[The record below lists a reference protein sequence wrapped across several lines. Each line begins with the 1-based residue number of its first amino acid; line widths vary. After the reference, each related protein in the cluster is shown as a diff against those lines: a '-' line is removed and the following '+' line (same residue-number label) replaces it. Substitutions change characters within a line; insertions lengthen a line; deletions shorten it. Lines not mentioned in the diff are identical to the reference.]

1 MPRATSP
8 TGAPRQ
14 VHLEVAGPDRDR
26 RTYDPLGAFET
37 ILEHSPLRVIIFDR
51 DLVVREVSR
60 PAAELAQMAREEL
73 RGQTLRT
80 DFVRAVGCDAAQGYY
95 LARPMPHGDC
105 TEYLLRAAE
114 GPVL

>member
-1 MPRATSP
+1 MPRATSL

-60 PAAELAQMAREEL
+60 PAAELEQMAREEL

-80 DFVRAVGCDAAQGYY
+80 RLRARRRLRRRPGLLPGAADAARR
-95 LARPMPHGDC
+95 LH
-105 TEYLLRAAE
+105 
-114 GPVL
+114 